1 MKKRSFE
8 APDGARWGV
17 EARSPGSSNVMVVFH
32 HPDARTSRRNRY
44 AWHAWSGDEARDVT
58 ARLKPKQVLERLTD
72 DQIALLFRRSMPV
85 STAVPEPEPA
95 GAGGPGDLGPTG

>member
-1 MKKRSFE
+1 MKKRSYV

-17 EARSPGSSNVMVVFH
+17 EVRAPSSSNVMLVFH

-44 AWHAWSGDEARDVT
+44 AWYAWSGDEARDVT

-72 DQIALLFRRSMPV
+72 DQIATLFRRSMPV
-85 STAVPEPEPA
+85 STDVPSAVPSH
-95 GAGGPGDLGPTG
+95 AGGPGDLP